1 MSSLQ
6 DRVREGSIRDRVSAE
21 EWALRVELAAAYRV
35 FAMFGWTHLI
45 HTHITVKVPGE
56 NGFLINPFGFLWEEI
71 TASSLVKVDAGG
83 NIIDQDSTECGI
95 NPAGFKIHSAI
106 HTSDRKA
113 KWVMHIHV
121 PDVVAVASL
130 SQGLIRGLS
139 TYSMDLGPIS
149 YHEYEHATNEQADVC
164 ERMVEDLGAT
174 NKVLLLRN
182 HGSITIGDSLP
193 EAFFL
198 TYQLV
203 EACRVQILTLSAANS
218 ESDYTVVPHPIVER
232 TYEIVQ
238 NKYTGQGFGELEWR
252 AARRQMESQ
261 QGCGYRD

>member
-1 MSSLQ
+1 MTSIQ
-6 DRVREGSIRDRVSAE
+6 DHVSEE
-21 EWALRVELAAAYRV
+21 EWALRVELAAAYQV
-35 FAMFGWTHLI
+35 FAMLGWTHLI

-56 NGFLINPFGFLWEEI
+56 HGFLINPFGFLWEEI
-71 TASSLVKVDAGG
+71 TASSLVKVDAAG
-83 NIIDQDSTECGI
+83 NIIDQGSTECGI

-113 KWVMHIHV
+113 KWVIHIHV

-130 SQGLIRGLS
+130 SQGLIGGLS

-149 YHEYEHATNEQADVC
+149 YHEYEHATNEQTDVC
-164 ERMVEDLGAT
+164 ERMVKDLGPT

-182 HGSITIGDSLP
+182 HGSITIGDTLP

-203 EACRVQILTLSAANS
+203 EACRVQLLTLSASNS
-218 ESDYTVVPHPIVER
+218 DSDYTVVPQPVVEN
-232 TYEIVQ
+232 TYRIVQ
-238 NKYTGQGFGELEWR
+238 ANYTGQGFGELEWQ
-252 AARRQMESQ
+252 AARRQMEAKHGES
-261 QGCGYRD
+261 YRE

>member
-1 MSSLQ
+1 MSSIQ
-6 DRVREGSIRDRVSAE
+6 DRVSEE
-21 EWALRVELAAAYRV
+21 EWALRVELAAAYQV
-35 FAMFGWTHLI
+35 FAILGWTHLI
-45 HTHITVKVPGE
+45 HTHITVKARGE
-56 NGFLINPFGFLWEEI
+56 NQFLINPFGLLWEEV
-71 TASSLVKVDAGG
+71 TASSLVKVDADG
-83 NIIDQDSTECGI
+83 NIIDPGSTEYGI

-106 HTSDRKA
+106 HNSDRKA
-113 KWVMHIHV
+113 EWVMHIHV

-149 YHEYEHATNEQADVC
+149 YHDYEHATNEQTDVC
-164 ERMVEDLGAT
+164 ERMVEDLGPT

-182 HGSITIGDSLP
+182 HGSITIGDTLP

-203 EACRVQILTLSAANS
+203 EACRVQMLTLSASLS
-218 ESDYTVVPHPIVER
+218 ESDYTVVPQPVVER

-252 AARRQMESQ
+252 AVRRQMESS
-261 QGCGYRD
+261 QGDRYRY